1 MEGARRTYGN
11 KSQHTCTQDKA
22 MELET
27 HRFDHLCEGAGSE
40 ARGLMDQCINVCNI
54 LKHKEDEEAHRTDTN
69 MATCMEM

>member
-1 MEGARRTYGN
+1 
-11 KSQHTCTQDKA
+11 